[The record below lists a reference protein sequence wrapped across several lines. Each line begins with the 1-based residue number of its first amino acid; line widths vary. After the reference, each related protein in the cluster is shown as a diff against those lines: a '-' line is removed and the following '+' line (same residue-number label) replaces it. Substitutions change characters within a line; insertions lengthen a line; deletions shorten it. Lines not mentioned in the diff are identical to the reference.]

1 MNKNSSLRLAP
12 ETADLEFAMT
22 AEMGKNNVM
31 EKGDNLAWHMIISY
45 HPNDLTD
52 PKLAHEVSTK
62 IADSVLKGKYEYVLT
77 THTDKKHIHSHLLFN
92 ATSFTDYHKYVSN
105 KRTYHKIC
113 QISNR
118 ICKEHG
124 LSTSMPTSE
133 AGRSYKEDMEYI
145 LQSKSFDW
153 NRIKNSTIL
162 VTGGTGLIGS
172 TLINSLVYADIKK
185 NYDIKILALVRNVKK
200 AEKIFSEQLKAEQ
213 NLEFVQGSIEEIP
226 EIKENIDYI
235 IHCAS
240 PTASSFF
247 IEYPVETIKTAVQG
261 TINVLELAKEKKIK
275 GMVYLSSME
284 LYGKIEKDEFVSE
297 SELGYI
303 DPLNIRSC
311 YPESKRMCE
320 NLCACYAA
328 EYEVP
333 VYQVRLAQTFG
344 PGISY
349 EDKRVFAMMARKA
362 IEGKDIILQT
372 KGTSKHPYV
381 YTAQAVTAIFTVLLG
396 GKSGEAYN
404 VSNPE
409 TYCSIYEMGKLVSE
423 KVANGKI
430 KVIVAKNGDISKYPV
445 PSCLKL
451 DISKIENLG
460 WKPEHNLL
468 WMYNR
473 LIKTM

>member
-1 MNKNSSLRLAP
+1 MWVDQAL
-12 ETADLEFAMT
+12 
-22 AEMGKNNVM
+22 
-31 EKGDNLAWHMIISY
+31 
-45 HPNDLTD
+45 
-52 PKLAHEVSTK
+52 
-62 IADSVLKGKYEYVLT
+62 
-77 THTDKKHIHSHLLFN
+77 
-92 ATSFTDYHKYVSN
+92 
-105 KRTYHKIC
+105 
-113 QISNR
+113 
-118 ICKEHG
+118 
-124 LSTSMPTSE
+124 
-133 AGRSYKEDMEYI
+133 YKEDMEYI

-200 AEKIFSEQLKAEQ
+200 AEKIFSEQLNAEQ

>member
-1 MNKNSSLRLAP
+1 MNIAVIFAGGTGQRMNSKTRPKQFLELHEKPILVYTLEAFQKHEEIDGIILVTLKDWINYCLELKEKYHLTKLKSIIPGGKTATESAFNGLARANELFPSDSIVLIHDGVRPLVDEETITKNI
-12 ETADLEFAMT
+12 EC
-22 AEMGKNNVM
+22 V
-31 EKGDNLAWHMIISY
+31 
-45 HPNDLTD
+45 
-52 PKLAHEVSTK
+52 
-62 IADSVLKGKYEYVLT
+62 
-77 THTDKKHIHSHLLFN
+77 
-92 ATSFTDYHKYVSN
+92 
-105 KRTYHKIC
+105 
-113 QISNR
+113 
-118 ICKEHG
+118 KEHG
-124 LSTSMPTSE
+124 TAITVSPAIETITVSDSNE
-133 AGRSYKEDMEYI
+133 NSGVIKEVIERAKCQMARAPQGFYLNEI
-145 LQSKSFDW
+145 LD
-153 NRIKNSTIL
+153 
-162 VTGGTGLIGS
+162 
-172 TLINSLVYADIKK
+172 VY
-185 NYDIKILALVRNVKK
+185 KK
-200 AEKIFSEQLKAEQ
+200 AA
-213 NLEFVQGSIEEIP
+213 ND
-226 EIKENIDYI
+226 KETSFIDSATMMMHYGYKLY
-235 IHCAS
+235 
-240 PTASSFF
+240 T
-247 IEYPVETIKTAVQG
+247 
-261 TINVLELAKEKKIK
+261 
-275 GMVYLSSME
+275 VY
-284 LYGKIEKDEFVSE
+284 EFVSE

>member
-1 MNKNSSLRLAP
+1 M
-12 ETADLEFAMT
+12 
-22 AEMGKNNVM
+22 
-31 EKGDNLAWHMIISY
+31 
-45 HPNDLTD
+45 
-52 PKLAHEVSTK
+52 
-62 IADSVLKGKYEYVLT
+62 
-77 THTDKKHIHSHLLFN
+77 
-92 ATSFTDYHKYVSN
+92 
-105 KRTYHKIC
+105 
-113 QISNR
+113 
-118 ICKEHG
+118 
-124 LSTSMPTSE
+124 
-133 AGRSYKEDMEYI
+133 
-145 LQSKSFDW
+145 
-153 NRIKNSTIL
+153 
-162 VTGGTGLIGS
+162 
-172 TLINSLVYADIKK
+172 
-185 NYDIKILALVRNVKK
+185 
-200 AEKIFSEQLKAEQ
+200 
-213 NLEFVQGSIEEIP
+213 
-226 EIKENIDYI
+226 
-235 IHCAS
+235 
-240 PTASSFF
+240 
-247 IEYPVETIKTAVQG
+247 
-261 TINVLELAKEKKIK
+261 ELAKEKKIK